1 LLDLVS
7 FNSFNFVKDGKDSFR
22 GEKRICNSGEFT
34 TGILIRCFGTVGNV
48 AHASVSESMCL
59 CVQLLQYKKRC
70 GNLEQQVLEKTS
82 ESEKLRLSV
91 RLSGELYRLLL

>member
-1 LLDLVS
+1 MDALVQLGMWTMHL
-7 FNSFNFVKDGKDSFR
+7 K
-22 GEKRICNSGEFT
+22 
-34 TGILIRCFGTVGNV
+34 LQ
-48 AHASVSESMCL
+48 SESMCL

-91 RLSGELYRLLL
+91 RLSGELYSLLL

>member
-1 LLDLVS
+1 MHLKLQ
-7 FNSFNFVKDGKDSFR
+7 
-22 GEKRICNSGEFT
+22 
-34 TGILIRCFGTVGNV
+34 
-48 AHASVSESMCL
+48 SESMCL